1 MSSTTVRG
9 QRPDRTF
16 ARFVVALG
24 LRALG
29 PVLGALFL
37 TISLSAAMFI
47 ASLPLGVLPC
57 AEYQQRQLSTGSI
70 GNVLTCAAVRIVS
83 LWFLYRIGRGW
94 LTLDNHQPMDQ

>member
-24 LRALG
+24 LRA

-37 TISLSAAMFI
+37 TISLSAGMFI

-94 LTLDNHQPMDQ
+94 LAVNNHQPMDQ